1 MQGPTAETI
10 VSALFA
16 GLLGACVGSFL
27 NVVIHRLP
35 IGQSL
40 VSPPSHCPSCGHAIR
55 WHDNVPIL
63 GWFLLR
69 GRCRDCGEG
78 ISPRYAI
85 VEALTAILAAALA
98 VQGGFTLDT
107 LAAFWFGASLV
118 ALTYIDLD
126 HRLLPDRITLPGIV
140 VGVAFAAIATATRG
154 GGALGR
160 SVAGVLLGGGILWFV
175 AWAYHAATGREG
187 MGGGDIKLLAMIGAF
202 LGWKGVLLTLLL
214 ASFVGSA
221 VGTALMIRDRSDSK
235 IAIPFGPFLAIGAL
249 VTLFWGDRIVDWYMV
264 ASGLAGG

>member
-1 MQGPTAETI
+1 MPGPSAETI
-10 VSALFA
+10 VIALFA

-35 IGQSL
+35 LGQSL

-55 WHDNVPIL
+55 WYDNVPIL
-63 GWFLLR
+63 GWLFLG

-85 VEALTAILAAALA
+85 VEALTALLAAALA
-98 VQGGFTLDT
+98 VEGGFSLDT
-107 LAAFWFGASLV
+107 AAAFWFAASLL

-140 VGVAFAAIATATRG
+140 VGLAFAAFATATRG

-160 SVAGVLLGGGILWFV
+160 SVAGVLLGGGMLWFV

-221 VGTALMIRDRSDSK
+221 VGTLLMIRDRSDSK
-235 IAIPFGPFLAIGAL
+235 LAIPFGPFLAIGAL
-249 VTLFWGDRIVDWYMV
+249 VTLFWGDRIVDWYML
-264 ASGLAGG
+264 ASGLAGD

>member
-1 MQGPTAETI
+1 MPAPTAETI
-10 VSALFA
+10 VIALFA

-35 IGQSL
+35 LGESL
-40 VSPPSHCPSCGHAIR
+40 VSPPSHCPACGHAIR
-55 WHDNVPIL
+55 WHDNVPVL
-63 GWFLLR
+63 GWLVLG

-85 VEALTAILAAALA
+85 VEAITGLLAAALA

-107 LAAFWFGASLV
+107 LAAFWFGASLI

-140 VGVAFAAIATATRG
+140 AGVAFAAFATATRG

-160 SVAGVLLGGGILWFV
+160 SLAGVLLGGGLLWFV

-202 LGWKGVLLTLLL
+202 LGWKGVLLTLLI

-221 VGTALMIRDRSDSK
+221 VGVLLMIRDRSDSRL
-235 IAIPFGPFLAIGAL
+235 AIPFGPFLAIGAL
-249 VTLFWGDRIVDWYMV
+249 IALFWGDRILEWYML
-264 ASGLAGG
+264 ASGLAGD